1 MARACLKIQSKIE
14 VESLDKYEYNIKMQK
29 MKKLVDQKDYE
40 TAAKIADTVDWRREK
55 NLRILST
62 VSLIYEKNERYQDAK
77 DLSLIHI

>member
-55 NLRILST
+55 NLGYFLRF
-62 VSLIYEKNERYQDAK
+62 R
-77 DLSLIHI
+77 